1 MSETAAQWGLGK
13 RLGFVFLAVYL
24 TLVITQDL
32 LGIIPPVGEL
42 WLALWSALMPTLGNA
57 VFGIADP
64 IQVAMTGSGDMT
76 WDWIR
81 TFWMLVLALVTAALV
96 VAVDRQRT
104 DYRGWYAGLRVLVRY
119 ALSLVLFGYGL
130 AKLTGNQFVPP
141 SPLELARS
149 YGDSSPM
156 GLAWTFMGFSTAY
169 CWFTGLAEIL
179 AGALLAVRR
188 TTTLGALLACG
199 VMANVVAINFCFD
212 VPVKLYSSHLLFM
225 AMFLVTHDARRLIDF
240 LILARTPAPPE
251 VVAPPTRRMRI
262 AGIVG
267 RSVFV
272 LALAGM
278 AAMQAAAVGEITAM
292 AVRGPLYGAWEV
304 EAFTIDGVALPP
316 GDGERWRQVVIGE
329 YPYMIIRPGRGE
341 IVALGFSHDAAA
353 GTVSLVDYRGEAP
366 VTHVLTAE
374 LLGEQLTLRGSF
386 AGAQVVACLRHID
399 TENSLL
405 VTRGFHWVNER
416 PYNR

>member
-1 MSETAAQWGLGK
+1 MSQTAAKWGLGQ
-13 RLGFVFLAVYL
+13 RFGFVFLAVYL
-24 TLVITQDL
+24 TLVIVPDI

-57 VFGIADP
+57 VFGIVEP
-64 IQVAMTGSGDMT
+64 IPIEMTGSGDMT

-81 TFWMLVLALVTAALV
+81 TFWMLTLALATAVIV
-96 VAVDRQRT
+96 VSVDRRRT
-104 DYRGWYAGLRVLVRY
+104 DYRGSYASLRVMVRY
-119 ALSLVLFGYGL
+119 ALSLVLFGYGF

-141 SPLELARS
+141 NPLELARS

-156 GLAWTFMGFSTAY
+156 GLAWTFMGFSAAY
-169 CWFTGLAEIL
+169 CWFTGIAEIL

-225 AMFLVTHDARRLIDF
+225 AMFLVSHDARRLIDF

-251 VVAPPTRRMRI
+251 VPPPPTRRVRI
-262 AGIVG
+262 AGVVG
-267 RSVFV
+267 RAVFV
-272 LALAGM
+272 LALTGM
-278 AAMQAAAVGEITAM
+278 VTMQIAAVGEVTAT

-304 EAFTIDGVALPP
+304 DAFSVDGAALPP
-316 GDGERWRQVVIGE
+316 GNSERWRQVVVGE
-329 YPYMIIRPGRGE
+329 HPYAIVRPGRGE
-341 IVALGFSHDAAA
+341 IFALGFSHDAAA
-353 GTVSLVDYRGEAP
+353 GTVSLVDRRGGSP

-374 LLGEQLTLRGSF
+374 LIGERLTLRGSF
-386 AGAQVVACLRHID
+386 AGAQLVVDLRRID

-405 VTRGFHWVNER
+405 MTRGFRWVNER